1 MDEDIRKLK
10 GLKFK
15 GREIFNIENDAREV
29 AQALDN
35 EGFNVDDLMDPD
47 TIPDAELGSYVKKRG
62 HQDKILKI
70 RSPGAAGAGEGTPTS
85 PHTPP
90 APPAGFGSPP
100 PAPSSLQELLC
111 ETLGDQAPKFILKG
125 IFTKTSARVIGH
137 GETKDDLGMQGH
149 RVVLKAI
156 RDGAEFEHEKAMFDE
171 LKGRNVAVALLV
183 ALQSDQTN
191 TGFHVLVLE
200 KGNCTVDE

>member
-1 MDEDIRKLK
+1 MGEDIRKLM
-10 GLKFK
+10 GLKFN
-15 GREIFNIENDAREV
+15 GREIFKVEDDAREV

-35 EGFNVDDLMDPD
+35 AGLDFDDLMDPLA
-47 TIPDAELGSYVKKRG
+47 IPDAKLGSYVKKEG
-62 HQDKILKI
+62 HQDKILNI
-70 RSPGAAGAGEGTPTS
+70 RSPGAGAGEGTPTS

-90 APPAGFGSPP
+90 TPQAGLGSPP
-100 PAPSSLQELLC
+100 PAPSSLQEVLC

-137 GETKDDLGMQGH
+137 GETKGDLGMPGL

-156 RDGAEFEHEKAMFDE
+156 RDGAEFEHEKAMFGE
-171 LKGRNVAVALLV
+171 LMGSNVAVDLLA

-191 TGFHVLVLE
+191 TGFHVLVLP
-200 KGNCTVDE
+200 KANCSVDK